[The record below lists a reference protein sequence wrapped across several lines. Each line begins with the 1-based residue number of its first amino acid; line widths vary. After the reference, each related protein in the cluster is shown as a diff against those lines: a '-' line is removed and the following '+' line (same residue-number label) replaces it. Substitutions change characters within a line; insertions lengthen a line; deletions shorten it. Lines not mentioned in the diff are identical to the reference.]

1 MTGHESA
8 PTTEASVEQPPTAA
22 PQGGA
27 TENGQGAGTPA
38 DFKSAFFDAVISAVR
53 EQERSSAD
61 RQVSA
66 SVALGWYLAA
76 LAHPGKV
83 TETAAAVR
91 GATMGLG
98 ALSEGQ
104 MLAYCQDHVAVAFA
118 KLRDVVD
125 KAAALPAEEL
135 AKLGDC
141 IKSAEDDARRKAAG
155 AVDAKVL
162 SALSATD
169 FRLGK
174 AYGIGAALMNLTTRP
189 PEQAD
194 LKAHLDD
201 ARIAPIVAAID
212 DLSSAL
218 PAHAGHGVRESLREW
233 QKSVVDNSPVAPDEP
248 ATWLQLGRQ
257 GELWRAVL
265 AGEKSGRDLLE
276 IEDYVDAADRLSKRM
291 RGVAFRLVKQFPAV
305 CILIVALFI
314 GGVLL
319 VTLTDSEAAIVAGAG
334 TILASLGL
342 TWRGMGR
349 TLGALAS
356 KLERPLW
363 GAELDIAVTQAI
375 TLLAREEG
383 RDITSERRKVATDL
397 GQGHIASSQ
406 QSREA
411 TVGSR
416 IRR

>member
-1 MTGHESA
+1 MTGHESGPPA
-8 PTTEASVEQPPTAA
+8 EATAGQPPTTA
-22 PQGGA
+22 PQDGS
-27 TENGQGAGTPA
+27 TENGQGADTPP
-38 DFKSAFFDAVISAVR
+38 DFRSGFFDAVISAVR
-53 EQERSSAD
+53 QQERSSAD
-61 RQVSA
+61 RQVA
-66 SVALGWYLAA
+66 AALALGWYLAA

-83 TETAAAVR
+83 TDTAAAVR
-91 GATMGLG
+91 GATTGLG

-104 MLAYCQDHVAVAFA
+104 MLAYCHDHVAVAFA

-125 KAAALPAEEL
+125 KAAALPEEEL
-135 AKLGDC
+135 ASLAEC
-141 IKSAEDDARRKAAG
+141 IESAEHDARLEAAG
-155 AVDAKVL
+155 KVDAKVL
-162 SALSATD
+162 SALSAAD

-189 PEQAD
+189 PEQPE
-194 LKAHLDD
+194 LKAHLNDV
-201 ARIAPIVAAID
+201 RIAPIVAAVD

-233 QKSVVDNSPVAPDEP
+233 QKSVVDNSSVLRDEP
-248 ATWLQLGRQ
+248 ATWLQLARQ

-265 AGEKSGRDLLE
+265 AGEKSGTDLLE
-276 IEDYVDAADRLSKRM
+276 IEDYVDAADRLSKRL
-291 RGVAFRLVKQFPAV
+291 RGVAFRLVKQFPEV

-319 VTLTDSEAAIVAGAG
+319 VALTDSEAAIVAGAG

-342 TWRGMGR
+342 TWRGAGR
-349 TLGALAS
+349 TLGGLAS

-383 RDITSERRKVATDL
+383 RGRDVTSARRKVATDL
-397 GQGHIASSQ
+397 GRIA
-406 QSREA
+406 
-411 TVGSR
+411 
-416 IRR
+416 

>member
-141 IKSAEDDARRKAAG
+141 IKSAEDDARREAAG

-212 DLSSAL
+212 DMSSAL

-383 RDITSERRKVATDL
+383 RDITTERRKVATDL
-397 GQGHIASSQ
+397 G
-406 QSREA
+406 RA
-411 TVGSR
+411 T
-416 IRR
+416 

>member
-1 MTGHESA
+1 MTGHESGPKAEA
-8 PTTEASVEQPPTAA
+8 PVEQPPTAA
-22 PQGGA
+22 PQGA
-27 TENGQGAGTPA
+27 STENGAGTPA
-38 DFKSAFFDAVISAVR
+38 DFRSAFVDAVISAVR
-53 EQERSSAD
+53 QEERSSAD
-61 RQVSA
+61 RNVA
-66 SVALGWYLAA
+66 AALALGWYLAA

-83 TETAAAVR
+83 TDTAASVR
-91 GATMGLG
+91 GATTGLG

-125 KAAALPAEEL
+125 KAAALPDEDL
-135 AKLGDC
+135 AKLEAC
-141 IKSAEDDARRKAAG
+141 IKSAEDDARREAAG
-155 AVDAKVL
+155 VVDAQLL
-162 SALSATD
+162 SALSAAD

-189 PEQAD
+189 PEEEEAD

-218 PAHAGHGVRESLREW
+218 PAHAGHGVRESVREW
-233 QKSVVDNSPVAPDEP
+233 QKSVGEDERSVAPDEP
-248 ATWLQLGRQ
+248 ATWLQLARQ

-265 AGEKSGRDLLE
+265 AGEKSGSDLLE

-291 RGVAFRLVKQFPAV
+291 RGVAFRLIKQFPAV

-319 VTLTDSEAAIVAGAG
+319 VALTDSEAAIVAGAG

-342 TWRGMGR
+342 TWRGVGR
-349 TLGALAS
+349 TLGGLAS

-375 TLLAREEG
+375 TLLERKEG
-383 RDITSERRKVATDL
+383 RDITSERRKVARDL
-397 GQGHIASSQ
+397 GRVA
-406 QSREA
+406 
-411 TVGSR
+411 
-416 IRR
+416 

>member
-1 MTGHESA
+1 MTGQESA
-8 PTTEASVEQPPTAA
+8 PTTGATGEQPPTTA
-22 PQGGA
+22 PQGGS

-38 DFKSAFFDAVISAVR
+38 DFRSAFFDAVVSAVR
-53 EQERSSAD
+53 QQERSSAD

-66 SVALGWYLAA
+66 ALGLGWYLAA

-104 MLAYCQDHVAVAFA
+104 MLAYCHDHVAVAFA
-118 KLRDVVD
+118 KLRDVID

-135 AKLGDC
+135 AKLGDR
-141 IKSAEDDARRKAAG
+141 IRSAEHDARRKAAG

-189 PEQAD
+189 PEQPD
-194 LKAHLDD
+194 LKAHLSD
-201 ARIAPIVAAID
+201 ARMAPILAAID

-233 QKSVVDNSPVAPDEP
+233 QKSVVDESPVAPDEP
-248 ATWLQLGRQ
+248 ATWLQLARQ

-265 AGEKSGRDLLE
+265 AGEKSGSDLLE

-305 CILIVALFI
+305 CILIVALFA

-319 VTLTDSEAAIVAGAG
+319 VALTNSEAAIVAGAG

-342 TWRGMGR
+342 TWRGVGR
-349 TLGALAS
+349 MLGGLAS

-383 RDITSERRKVATDL
+383 RDTSGERRKVATDL
-397 GQGHIASSQ
+397 GRVAKP
-406 QSREA
+406 A
-411 TVGSR
+411 
-416 IRR
+416 

>member
-141 IKSAEDDARRKAAG
+141 IKSAEDDARREAAG

-319 VTLTDSEAAIVAGAG
+319 VTLTDSEAAIVPGAG

-383 RDITSERRKVATDL
+383 RDITTERRKVATDL
-397 GQGHIASSQ
+397 G
-406 QSREA
+406 RA
-411 TVGSR
+411 T
-416 IRR
+416 

>member
-1 MTGHESA
+1 MTGHQSG
-8 PTTEASVEQPPTAA
+8 PTAEATVKQPATA
-22 PQGGA
+22 PQQGGS
-27 TENGQGAGTPA
+27 TENGDGAGTPA
-38 DFKSAFFDAVISAVR
+38 DFRSAFFDAVVSAVR
-53 EQERSSAD
+53 QQDRSSAD
-61 RQVSA
+61 RKVA
-66 SVALGWYLAA
+66 AALALGWYLAA

-83 TETAAAVR
+83 TDTAAAVR
-91 GATMGLG
+91 GATTGLG

-125 KAAALPAEEL
+125 TAAALPEEEL
-135 AKLGDC
+135 TKLGDC
-141 IKSAEDDARRKAAG
+141 IQSAEHDARREAAG

-162 SALSATD
+162 SALSAAD

-233 QKSVVDNSPVAPDEP
+233 QKSVVDESSVAPDEP
-248 ATWLQLGRQ
+248 ATWLQLARQ

-305 CILIVALFI
+305 CILIVALFT

-319 VTLTDSEAAIVAGAG
+319 VALTNSEAAIVAGAG

-342 TWRGMGR
+342 TWRGVGR
-349 TLGALAS
+349 TLGGLAS

-383 RDITSERRKVATDL
+383 RDVTSERRKVATDL
-397 GQGHIASSQ
+397 GRVA
-406 QSREA
+406 
-411 TVGSR
+411 
-416 IRR
+416 

>member
-194 LKAHLDD
+194 LKAHLDE

>member
-141 IKSAEDDARRKAAG
+141 IKSAEDDARREAAG

-383 RDITSERRKVATDL
+383 RDITTERRKVATDL
-397 GQGHIASSQ
+397 G
-406 QSREA
+406 RA
-411 TVGSR
+411 T
-416 IRR
+416 